1 MKHKHYQLKSEFNGT
16 IVTKK
21 IQLKPMQTIDLTF
34 DAEKVKPE
42 NYVKYYELGF
52 QELFDVIDLY
62 DETESETEIVD
73 IVYTNNVIEENIILD
88 GLDKLMTVGKNLT
101 ETEETKTVEFNNQLD
116 KPIKRKRKSKSKPEN
131 EQ

>member
-73 IVYTNNVIEENIILD
+73 IVYTNNVIEAE
-88 GLDKLMTVGKNLT
+88 
-101 ETEETKTVEFNNQLD
+101 ETKETKTVEFNNQLD